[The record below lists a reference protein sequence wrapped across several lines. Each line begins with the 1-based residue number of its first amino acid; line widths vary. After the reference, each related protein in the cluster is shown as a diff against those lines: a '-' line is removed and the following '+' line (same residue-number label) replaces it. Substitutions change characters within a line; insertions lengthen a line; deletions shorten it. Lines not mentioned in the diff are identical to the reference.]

1 MENTEAIKTYIY
13 NIITSPELIIIGFG
27 VMTLFLIFLLILIVV
42 LYKRQTKV
50 IKRVEDFMGPIASE
64 LNLER
69 LLVDFVK
76 KSEEVSRQEEKIES
90 KMQDIEDIL
99 SYTIQKVGIVRYNP
113 FPEVGGDLSFSI
125 ALLDR
130 TNSGFVIT
138 GIYSRQSS
146 FTYLKP
152 IRKGR
157 GDEEDKRYRLS
168 SEETEAVQRAMV
180 AH

>member
-1 MENTEAIKTYIY
+1 MENTEDIKNFIFTFAANHKAILFCFGFMAVWT
-13 NIITSPELIIIGFG
+13 IILFILII
-27 VMTLFLIFLLILIVV
+27 V
-42 LYKRQTKV
+42 LYRRQSKV
-50 IKRVEDFMGPIASE
+50 LKRVENFMGPIASE
-64 LNLER
+64 LNLEK

-76 KSEEVSRQEEKIES
+76 KSEKVSEQEERLIS
-90 KMQDIEDIL
+90 KMQDIDDIL

-157 GDEEDKRYRLS
+157 GDENDMRYRLS

>member
-1 MENTEAIKTYIY
+1 MENI
-13 NIITSPELIIIGFG
+13 ELINNLFAFAANNTII
-27 VMTLFLIFLLILIVV
+27 LCLIGIMFVWSLFLLILIIVV
-42 LYKRQTKV
+42 FRRQTKV
-50 IKRVEDFMGPIASE
+50 LNRVEDFMGPIASQ
-64 LNLER
+64 LNLEK

-76 KSEEVSRQEEKIES
+76 KSEAVSKQEEKIISQMKEI
-90 KMQDIEDIL
+90 DDVL

-146 FTYLKP
+146 YTYLKP

-157 GDEEDKRYRLS
+157 GDENDKRYRLS